1 MGSLS
6 YGPSDSATDM
16 SDSET
21 DASNPYGGYRG
32 SSSSS
37 SSGWKGS
44 KASKATSKGGAGL
57 SAAGQKMIEGVR
69 QEAMSDMDR
78 QAPVNLPSYRKGGKV
93 RRTGLAR
100 LHKGEKV
107 IPRGK
112 VKKVERQM
120 KKKSRRKAG
129 REM

>member
-16 SDSET
+16 SDSDT

-32 SSSSS
+32 SLSSSS
-37 SSGWKGS
+37 KGWKGS
-44 KASKATSKGGAGL
+44 KAQKGTEKAGAGL

-78 QAPVNLPSYRKGGKV
+78 QTPVNLPSYRHGGKV
-93 RRTGLAR
+93 RKTGLAR

-112 VKKVERQM
+112 VKKVEKAARKM
-120 KKKSRRKAG
+120 KRGRG
-129 REM
+129 REL